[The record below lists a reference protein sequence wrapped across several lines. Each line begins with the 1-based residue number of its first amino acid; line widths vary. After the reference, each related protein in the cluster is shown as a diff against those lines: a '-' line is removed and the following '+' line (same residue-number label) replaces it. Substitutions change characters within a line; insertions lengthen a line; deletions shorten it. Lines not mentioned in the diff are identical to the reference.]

1 MKLLKS
7 IFVGAFWLLIIAL
20 LVAPLGLI
28 WQISQDEMA
37 EYAAPEVPVLQE
49 TAVGD
54 VVQAIRQDVQEYV
67 ILSGTFTSTEYAYMD
82 LNARQASSIRW
93 IVDIG
98 DEIQE
103 GQILGT
109 YKNTEIISTVS
120 GILVEMNTYSASPYL
135 RVQQFSPVVLEAR
148 VDDRTLSALTLAE
161 ELATENGESVTLEF
175 HSMQKNPDGTTDVLL
190 SIDSEKYTYGQE
202 LWELRILTG
211 RVYRKTLVLP
221 AKCVYQKE
229 TGENA
234 PWYARMVTEEGIFLM
249 EMEVQIGY
257 TNGDVVCI
265 SGVEEGAWFD
275 SGYKAI
281 IGD

>member
-1 MKLLKS
+1 MKILKS
-7 IFVGAFWLLIIAL
+7 TFAGAFWLLIIAL
-20 LVAPLGLI
+20 LVTPLGLI
-28 WQISQDEMA
+28 RQISQNEMA

-54 VVQAIRQDVQEYV
+54 IIKATRQDVQEYV

>member
-1 MKLLKS
+1 MKILKS
-7 IFVGAFWLLIIAL
+7 TFAGAFWLLIIAL
-20 LVAPLGLI
+20 LVTPLGLI
-28 WQISQDEMA
+28 WQISQNEMA

-54 VVQAIRQDVQEYV
+54 IIKATRQDVQEYV

>member
-67 ILSGTFTSTEYAYMD
+67 ILSGTFTSTEYAYME

-93 IVDIG
+93 VVDIG

-103 GQILGT
+103 GQVLGT
-109 YKNTEIISTVS
+109 YKNTEIISSVS
-120 GILVEMNTYSASPYL
+120 GILVEVNTYSAAPYL
-135 RVQQFSPVVLEAR
+135 RVQQFSPAVLEAR
-148 VDDRTLSALTLAE
+148 IDDRTLSALILAE
-161 ELATENGESVTLEF
+161 ELSTEHGETVTLEF
-175 HSMQKNPDGTTDVLL
+175 HSLQKNPDGTTDVLL

-202 LWELRILTG
+202 LRELRILTG

-229 TGENA
+229 AGENE
-234 PWYARMVTEEGIFLM
+234 PWYARMVTEEGLFLM

-265 SGVEEGAWFD
+265 SGVEEGTWFD

>member
-1 MKLLKS
+1 MKILKS
-7 IFVGAFWLLIIAL
+7 IFTGAFWLLIVAL

-28 WQISQDEMA
+28 WQISQNEMA
-37 EYAAPEVPVLQE
+37 EYKAPDVPVLQE

-54 VVQAIRQDVQEYV
+54 VIQAIRQDVQEYV
-67 ILSGTFTSTEYAYMD
+67 IVSGTFTSTEYAYME

-98 DEIQE
+98 DEIQA
-103 GQILGT
+103 GQVLGT
-109 YKNTEIISTVS
+109 YKNTEITSTVT
-120 GILVEMNTYSASPYL
+120 GILVELNTYSASPYL
-135 RVQQFSPVVLEAR
+135 RVQQFAPVVLETR
-148 VDDRTLSALTLAE
+148 VDDRTLSALKSAE
-161 ELATENGESVTLEF
+161 ELVTESGDPVTLEF
-175 HSMQKNPDGTTDVLL
+175 YSMQKNPDGTTDVRL
-190 SIDSEKYTYGQE
+190 SIDSDQYTYGQE
-202 LWELRILTG
+202 LREHRILTG

-221 AKCVYQKE
+221 AKCVYQKNA
-229 TGENA
+229 GENE
-234 PWYARMVTEEGIFLM
+234 PWYARMVTEDGIFLM

-281 IGD
+281 VGD

>member
-1 MKLLKS
+1 MKILKS
-7 IFVGAFWLLIIAL
+7 TFAGAFWLLIIAL
-20 LVAPLGLI
+20 LVTPLGLI
-28 WQISQDEMA
+28 WQISQNEMA

-54 VVQAIRQDVQEYV
+54 IIKATRQDVQEYV

-103 GQILGT
+103 GQIRGT

>member
-7 IFVGAFWLLIIAL
+7 ILTGAFWLLIAVL

-28 WQISQDEMA
+28 WQISSNEMA
-37 EYAAPEVPVLQE
+37 EYAAPEVPMLQE

-67 ILSGTFTSTEYAYMD
+67 IVSGIFTSTEYAYME

-93 IVDIG
+93 IVETG

-103 GQILGT
+103 GQVLGN
-109 YKNTEIISTVS
+109 YKNTEIISTVT
-120 GILVEMNTYSASPYL
+120 GILVELNTYSASPYL
-135 RVQQFSPVVLEAR
+135 RVQQFSPVVLETR
-148 VDDRTLSALTLAE
+148 VDERTLAALKSAE
-161 ELATENGESVTLEF
+161 ELVTESGEQVTLEF
-175 HSMQKNPDGTTDVLL
+175 YSMQKNPDGTTDVRL
-190 SIDSEKYTYGQE
+190 SIDSDKFTYGQE
-202 LWELRILTG
+202 LRELRVLTG

-221 AKCVYQKE
+221 AKCIYQKNA
-229 TGENA
+229 GENE
-234 PWYARMVTEEGIFLM
+234 PWYARMVTEDGVFLM

-265 SGVEEGAWFD
+265 SGVEEGSWFD

-281 IGD
+281 VGG

>member
-1 MKLLKS
+1 MKILKS
-7 IFVGAFWLLIIAL
+7 TFAGAFWLLIIAL
-20 LVAPLGLI
+20 LVTPLGLI
-28 WQISQDEMA
+28 WQISQNEMA

-54 VVQAIRQDVQEYV
+54 IIKATRQDVQEYV

-135 RVQQFSPVVLEAR
+135 RVQQFSPVVLETR

-202 LWELRILTG
+202 LRELRILTG

-249 EMEVQIGY
+249 ETEVQIGY

>member
-7 IFVGAFWLLIIAL
+7 ILTGAFWLLIAVL

-28 WQISQDEMA
+28 WQISSNEMA
-37 EYAAPEVPVLQE
+37 EYAAPEVPMLQE

-67 ILSGTFTSTEYAYMD
+67 IVSGIFTSTEYAYME

-93 IVDIG
+93 IVETG
-98 DEIQE
+98 DEIQK
-103 GQILGT
+103 GQVLGT
-109 YKNTEIISTVS
+109 YKNTEIISTVT
-120 GILVEMNTYSASPYL
+120 GILVELNTYSASPYL
-135 RVQQFSPVVLEAR
+135 RVQQFSPVVLETR
-148 VDDRTLSALTLAE
+148 VDERTLAALKSAE
-161 ELATENGESVTLEF
+161 ELVTESGEQVTLEF
-175 HSMQKNPDGTTDVLL
+175 YSMQKNPDGTTDVRL
-190 SIDSEKYTYGQE
+190 SIDSDKFTYGQE
-202 LWELRILTG
+202 LRELRVLTG

-221 AKCVYQKE
+221 AKCIYQKNA
-229 TGENA
+229 GENE
-234 PWYARMVTEEGIFLM
+234 PWYARMVTEDGIFLM

-275 SGYKAI
+275 SGYRAI
-281 IGD
+281 VGG